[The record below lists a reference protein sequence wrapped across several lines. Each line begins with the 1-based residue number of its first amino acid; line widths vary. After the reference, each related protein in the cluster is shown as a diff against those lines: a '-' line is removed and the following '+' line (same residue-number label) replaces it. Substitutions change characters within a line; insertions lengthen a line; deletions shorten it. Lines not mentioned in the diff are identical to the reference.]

1 MVASTEAASRVPRGR
16 VRVVIVVVVAV
27 ALVALSWPL
36 NVLDVRARSPVASV
50 ASAFGPAP
58 AYPGY
63 RWSRDG
69 KEVGEFELTSIS
81 GPSHCGWQSATM
93 LFIAW
98 PPGTIATTSAQSR
111 FYIRDPQGAFGS
123 DYRDRLGL
131 RATLPADARPTGY
144 RLGWIELYLSPGD
157 QDEAIYV
164 VAPSGAERWPRVDP
178 AARLCR

>member
-1 MVASTEAASRVPRGR
+1 MPARRAKVLIFA
-16 VRVVIVVVVAV
+16 IVAV
-27 ALVALSWPL
+27 ALVGLSWPL
-36 NVLDVRARSPVASV
+36 NVLDVRARSPFASV

-69 KEVGEFELTSIS
+69 KDVGEFELTSIA
-81 GPSHCGWQSATM
+81 GPSHCGWQTATM
-93 LFIAW
+93 LFIGW
-98 PPGTIATTSAQSR
+98 PPGTTSTSITQAR

-123 DYRDRLGL
+123 EYRDRLVL
-131 RATLPADARPTGY
+131 RVMLPADARPTGY
-144 RLGWIELYLSPGD
+144 RLGSIELYLAPSD

-178 AARLCR
+178 AARLCA

>member
-1 MVASTEAASRVPRGR
+1 MKDRR
-16 VRVVIVVVVAV
+16 VRVLIVAV
-27 ALVALSWPL
+27 AVVTLLAVSWPL
-36 NVLDVRARSPVASV
+36 NVLDVRARSPFATV

-69 KEVGEFELTSIS
+69 TEVGEFELTSIS

-93 LFIAW
+93 LFIGW
-98 PPGTIATTSAQSR
+98 PPGTTSTTITGSH
-111 FYIRDPQGAFGS
+111 FYIRDPRGVFGS
-123 DYRDRLGL
+123 EYRDRLVLG
-131 RATLPADARPTGY
+131 ATLPADARPTGY
-144 RLGWIELYLSPGD
+144 RLGSIEVYLSPTD

-178 AARLCR
+178 AARLCA

>member
-1 MVASTEAASRVPRGR
+1 MTTRRATVIVGVIAVTLLAAS
-16 VRVVIVVVVAV
+16 
-27 ALVALSWPL
+27 WTL
-36 NVLDVRARSPVASV
+36 NVFDVRARSPFASV

-69 KEVGEFELTSIS
+69 REVGEFELTSIS

-98 PPGTIATTSAQSR
+98 PPGTIATTGAQSR

-123 DYRDRLGL
+123 EYRDRLVL
-131 RATLPADARPTGY
+131 RATPPADARPTGY
-144 RLGWIELYLSPGD
+144 RLGSIELYLSPGD

-178 AARLCR
+178 VRLCA